1 MPTLPESAGY
11 RLKRSDGHADE
22 RNTSFVGQE
31 GPMSKRHPKEE
42 PVEPAELP
50 LDLDDLMK
58 AYGTPPGELPARLR
72 AIQALRE
79 AVLAKN

>member
-1 MPTLPESAGY
+1 
-11 RLKRSDGHADE
+11 
-22 RNTSFVGQE
+22 
-31 GPMSKRHPKEE
+31 MSKWHRKEE

-72 AIQALRE
+72 AIRALRE
-79 AVLAKN
+79 AVVGEN